1 MGKEEIGVTDA
12 SSFLERSAIKLALSE
27 TREEEE
33 ALKSALRTSW
43 GLVCA
48 ATEIGG
54 TMTILHHKGKLTNS
68 VLAAALH
75 TGVIK
80 KEEKSIHALLHATL
94 EASNSVFIHS
104 NSNASFALKVGIA
117 TDKDWI
123 AIAIFGRTS
132 VHPLSEHARIGL
144 GLMHL

>member
-33 ALKSALRTSW
+33 ALKSALRTSG

>member
-1 MGKEEIGVTDA
+1 MLKEEGEKMNTY
-12 SSFLERSAIKLALSE
+12 SLLERSAIRLAMSE
-27 TREEEE
+27 TRDEEDS
-33 ALKSALRTSW
+33 LKNEFQSN
-43 GLVCA
+43 GHLVCA

-54 TMTILHHKGKLTNS
+54 TMTVLHHKGKLTNS
-68 VLAAALH
+68 VIAAALN

-117 TDKDWI
+117 TDRNWI
-123 AIAIFGRTS
+123 AIAIFGRAS
-132 VHPLSEHARIGL
+132 VHPMSEHARIGL
-144 GLMHL
+144 GLMHV